1 VCGLIPAGMNCVMNT
16 SLNANTHNAI
26 EMQELAAQKQAALRL
41 VLDAFA
47 EGDLDGI
54 EADCMAQAALF
65 TAFKEFVMTYG
76 EEPVA
81 KFAERLPERIRNG
94 EFTVERHA

>member
-1 VCGLIPAGMNCVMNT
+1 MNT
-16 SLNANTHNAI
+16 SLNADTYSAI
-26 EMQELAAQKQAALRL
+26 EMQELAEQKQAALRL
-41 VLDAFA
+41 MLDAFA

-54 EADCMAQAALF
+54 EIDCMAQAALF

-81 KFAERLPERIRNG
+81 RFAERLPDRIRNG
-94 EFTVERHA
+94 EFTVQRHA

>member
-1 VCGLIPAGMNCVMNT
+1 MNT
-16 SLNANTHNAI
+16 SMNAELHNAI
-26 EMQELAAQKQAALRL
+26 EMQEIAAQKQAALRL
-41 VLDAFA
+41 LLDAFA

-65 TAFKEFVMTYG
+65 TAFKEFVLTYG

-81 KFAERLPERIRNG
+81 KFAERLPDRIRNG
-94 EFTVERHA
+94 EFTVQRHA